1 MHTEENHTNVL
12 CVKTQSSTYS
22 KKNINLNSDDVWE
35 CIYTVK
41 KHHSSYSM
49 KKKTFNLRR
58 HQKMHTDEKPYKYVC
73 KKSKCF
79 LFIIKGLMVQ
89 VLLDD

>member
-49 KKKTFNLRR
+49 KKKHLISEDIRKCIQMKNRTNMCVKSQNIFNL
-58 HQKMHTDEKPYKYVC
+58 
-73 KKSKCF
+73 
-79 LFIIKGLMVQ
+79 
-89 VLLDD
+89 LLKD